1 MTLYRAKGLEVRIA
15 DSDAFIDA
23 AQALRYKIFY
33 EEMSAKPTAEMAARR
48 RDFDQFDPY
57 CDHLLVVDSTRGTG
71 PESVVGTYRLLRRA
85 VAAKGPGF
93 YSAGEYDIA
102 PLLAFPG
109 EILEVGRSCVD
120 ADYRTGT
127 TMQLLW
133 QGIAAYVIEHDITM
147 MFGCASL
154 PGTDPQA
161 LAVPL
166 SYLYHFH
173 LAPEHIRPRALPD
186 RYVNM
191 NLIPREKIDPKRGLG
206 RLPPLAS
213 GMGRLPPLIK
223 GYLRLG
229 GFVGD
234 GAVIDYQF
242 NTTDVC
248 VMVETRRV
256 TEKYIKHYE
265 RGVREVQPD

>member
-15 DSDAFIDA
+15 DSPALIDA
-23 AQALRYKIFY
+23 AQKLRYEIFY
-33 EEMSAKPTAEMAARR
+33 DEMSAKPTDEMVARK
-48 RDFDQFDPY
+48 RDFDQFDPF
-57 CDHLLVVDSTRGTG
+57 CDHLLVMDSRRGIG

-85 VAAKGPGF
+85 VAAEGPGF
-93 YSAGEYDIA
+93 YSAGEYDIG

-109 EILEVGRSCVD
+109 EILEVGRSCV
-120 ADYRTGT
+120 AAGYRTGT

-133 QGIAAYVIEHDITM
+133 QGIAAYVIEFDITM
-147 MFGCASL
+147 MFGCASF

-173 LAPEHIRPRALPD
+173 LAPEHVRPRALPD

-206 RLPPLAS
+206 KLPPLAS
-213 GMGRLPPLIK
+213 GMGSLPPLIK

-256 TEKYIKHYE
+256 TEKYFKHYE